1 MSQTK
6 KHFED
11 LLFSTRL
18 TGSMREYWREVTNGL
33 VDVVG
38 EVVGPYT
45 LPKKLAEYAHGDF
58 GTGDAIPN
66 ARTMAQD
73 AAVAA
78 DPHVDFAQY
87 DNNGD
92 GYIDAF
98 MVIHAGADAA
108 ETLSKNDIWS
118 HKWVLP
124 SVYNADGKKI
134 YAYDTVAEGAQ
145 IGVCAHELGHLLF
158 GFIDLYDTDYSSSG
172 VGNWC
177 LMAGGSWN
185 NGGKTPAHP
194 CAWFKIQQEW
204 ATTVTPN
211 TDRTI
216 DIQAVETGH
225 TVYKLWK
232 NGLSGKEF
240 FLLENRQRML
250 FDHNLPGDGLLIWHV
265 DEVIASNSDENHPK
279 VALEQADAKND
290 LESARNRG
298 DAGDPFPGS
307 SDNKTFCYASN
318 PSSKSYG
325 SVDSWVSVENIP
337 KSESTM
343 KVGVKF
349 KPGVKPP
356 HQRRFWF

>member
-1 MSQTK
+1 
-6 KHFED
+6 
-11 LLFSTRL
+11 
-18 TGSMREYWREVTNGL
+18 
-33 VDVVG
+33 
-38 EVVGPYT
+38 
-45 LPKKLAEYAHGDF
+45 
-58 GTGDAIPN
+58 
-66 ARTMAQD
+66 MAQD
-73 AAVAA
+73 AAIAA
-78 DPHVDFAQY
+78 DPHVDFARC

-92 GYIDAF
+92 GYVDAF

-108 ETLSKNDIWS
+108 ETLNKNDIWS

-194 CAWFKIQQEW
+194 CAWFKMQQEW
-204 ATTVTPN
+204 ATAVTPN

-240 FLLENRQRML
+240 FLVENRQRTL
-250 FDHNLPGDGLLIWHV
+250 FDRNLPGDGLLIWHV
-265 DEVIASNSDENHPK
+265 DEAVASNSDENHPT

-307 SDNKTFCYASN
+307 SNNKTFCYASN

-337 KSESTM
+337 NSGSTM
-343 KVGVKF
+343 KVSIKF

-356 HQRRFWF
+356 TQPRFWF